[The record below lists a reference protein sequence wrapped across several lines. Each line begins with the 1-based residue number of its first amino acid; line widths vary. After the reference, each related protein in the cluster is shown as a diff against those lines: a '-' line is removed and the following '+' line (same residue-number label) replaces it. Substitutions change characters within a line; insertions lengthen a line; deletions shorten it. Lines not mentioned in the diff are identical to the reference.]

1 MSHTPRRKASCGRQ
15 DFAFALQRFV
25 SSRDGPNVRQSF
37 TVWADCAC

>member
-25 SSRDGPNVRQSF
+25 SSRDARNVRQSF
-37 TVWADCAC
+37 NGGADCAC

>member
-1 MSHTPRRKASCGRQ
+1 M
-15 DFAFALQRFV
+15 QRFV